1 LKEREELDYV
11 VRATGI
17 GKEYALGT
25 SAVVTDTMRDA
36 LVAMFKKRSIGR
48 REKFWALRDI
58 SFDVHE
64 GEVVGIVGRNG
75 AGKSTFLKILSRVTA
90 PTEGEIRLRGRVGAL
105 LEVGTGFHTEL
116 SGRENIFMRGAALG
130 MARSEIQKNF
140 DAIVDFAGVEA
151 FLDTPLKRYSSGM
164 AVRLGFAVAAHLQ
177 PEILVVDE
185 VLAVG
190 DAEFQRKCLGL
201 MNETARSGR
210 TILFVSHNLSMVAQ
224 LCSRGVL
231 LEKGRLMM
239 EGPIDDV
246 LEAYVSQHSVSGT
259 TVFPDRP
266 DLPAQIT
273 SIALVDKN
281 GMPTTTVDWNS
292 DIRIAIGV
300 RAHQE
305 TPLAVKTEMRNIEG
319 VRICQSVSADALKRY
334 KQAKAG
340 EDFHFIVTMEG
351 GWLNPA
357 GFTVRAAVLRD
368 NATQYDAQF
377 SDVWHVVASSE
388 SDNYFGQRVV
398 NRTLLRLPLSWE
410 EVDEPLAIQS
420 SVQRTH
426 D

>member
-1 LKEREELDYV
+1 M
-11 VRATGI
+11 VRANGV
-17 GKEYALGT
+17 GKQYSLGT
-25 SAVVTDTMRDA
+25 TAVVTDTMRDA
-36 LVAMFKKRSIGR
+36 LVALFKRRPMGR
-48 REKFWALRDI
+48 REKFWALKDI

-64 GEVVGIVGRNG
+64 GEVIGIVGRNG

-105 LEVGTGFHTEL
+105 LEVGTGFHSEL

-201 MNETARSGR
+201 MNETAKSGR

-224 LCSRGVL
+224 LCTRGVL
-231 LEKGRLMM
+231 LEKGRLVMQ
-239 EGPIDDV
+239 GPIDDV
-246 LEAYVSQHSVSGT
+246 LETYVSQHSMSGT
-259 TVFPDRP
+259 TTFPDRP
-266 DLPAQIT
+266 DLPAQVT
-273 SIALVDKN
+273 NIALIDKN
-281 GMPTTTVDWNS
+281 GLPTTTVDWNS
-292 DIRIAIGV
+292 DIRIAIGI

-305 TPLAVKTEMRNIEG
+305 TQLAVKTELRSIEG
-319 VRICQSVSADALKRY
+319 VRICQSVSADMLRRY

-340 EDFHFIVTMEG
+340 EDFHFIITMEG
-351 GWLNPA
+351 GWLNPG
-357 GFTVRAAVLRD
+357 GFSVRAAVLRD
-368 NATQYDAQF
+368 NATQYDAQY
-377 SDVWHVVASSE
+377 SDIWHVVAASE
-388 SDNYFGQRVV
+388 SDNFFGQRVT

-410 EVDEPLAIQS
+410 ES
-420 SVQRTH
+420 SDPPAVPRNLTLPH